1 MELVESEMMEVSDAV
16 NFILLKTVLKQLITL
31 VVDLNGDLNL
41 LVNFVFN

>member
-1 MELVESEMMEVSDAV
+1 LELVESEMMEVSDAV

>member
-1 MELVESEMMEVSDAV
+1 MMEVSDAV